1 MFTKLIG
8 HIIIKKGVPLKLN
21 EKLKNPCFW
30 LADLKFDF
38 CWTVTFDFCLPLLF
52 SKASW
57 KSDWLSSFRTDDG
70 FGSDSNLEFLLM
82 KKEFEE
88 KIEKL
93 FWVALMKDVLRDF
106 HRSNSNSG
114 HLLHVQIDLLFSECL
129 SCPSSFTRLSGFHS
143 ELFESFF
150 FDVTLSFFAVSFR
163 SSLCWLRP
171 WTRDGQATGSILR
184 TGHHNYAGNIGTFV
198 AVSRVHTVVIDFGR
212 LMLVIPSSQIPPGK
226 SHRLVFVRNFEKV
239 VTWVS
244 MWAWEPLSLLDG
256 WIIHPLCHIKEFE
269 NASWSSRVLISRA
282 RRPNGCTACCRT
294 PILPVS
300 NR

>member
-88 KIEKL
+88 KIEK
-93 FWVALMKDVLRDF
+93 FVLSCVDERRFAWFSSFEIEFRTSAARPDWSSVFGMSFVSLQLYSFVRLSFGVVRELLLRRDF
-106 HRSNSNSG
+106 VILCSFVPVFT
-114 HLLHVQIDLLFSECL
+114 LLTS
-129 SCPSSFTRLSGFHS
+129 
-143 ELFESFF
+143 
-150 FDVTLSFFAVSFR
+150 TLNK
-163 SSLCWLRP
+163 
-171 WTRDGQATGSILR
+171 GR
-184 TGHHNYAGNIGTFV
+184 TGHWEY
-198 AVSRVHTVVIDFGR
+198 
-212 LMLVIPSSQIPPGK
+212 SSYRSPQ
-226 SHRLVFVRNFEKV
+226 L
-239 VTWVS
+239 
-244 MWAWEPLSLLDG
+244 
-256 WIIHPLCHIKEFE
+256 
-269 NASWSSRVLISRA
+269 
-282 RRPNGCTACCRT
+282 RREYRDLCCR
-294 PILPVS
+294 
-300 NR
+300 